1 MNAGN
6 RAKQYRK
13 WLNSLPV
20 IRKSNFDGI
29 SFELRQD
36 LENNELVIV
45 RYEYEKYDC
54 SLLQSDYYKEQF
66 DSMLKELGLN

>member
-36 LENNELVIV
+36 SENNELVLV
-45 RYEYEKYDC
+45 RYEDGKYDC

>member
-45 RYEYEKYDC
+45 RYEYGKYDC
-54 SLLQSDYYKEQF
+54 SLLQYDYYKEYF
-66 DSMLKELGLN
+66 DSMLKEFGLN